1 MNEQKL
7 IEELRYKTSRSSGPG
22 GQHANKTESRVTVFF
37 SIPQSQALSP
47 KEKKQVLHH
56 LKSHLTQDGTL
67 QLSSETSRSQ
77 HKNKDI
83 VTQRLLNLIK
93 TALVPQKKRIK
104 TKPSRQAHKKRLEK
118 KKKQALKKAL
128 RKKPDF

>member
-1 MNEQKL
+1 MNSQSL
-7 IEELRYKTSRSSGPG
+7 IEELQYKTSRSSGPG

-37 SIPQSQALSP
+37 SIPTSQALSP
-47 KEKKQVLHH
+47 EEKKLVLHH
-56 LKSHLTQDGTL
+56 LKSYLTQDGTI

-77 HKNKDI
+77 HQNKDI
-83 VTQRLLNLIK
+83 VTQRLLRLIE
-93 TALVPQKKRIK
+93 TALIPQKKRVK

-118 KKKQALKKAL
+118 KKRQALKKAS